1 MVMENGCV
9 EKKKKKKEKKEQ
21 DNNSRIEGE
30 IADIHTNK
38 AYNYSGLNAG
48 TIITLVIKC
57 RITIF

>member
-1 MVMENGCV
+1 MAMENGCV
-9 EKKKKKKEKKEQ
+9 ERKKKKKKKKEQ
-21 DNNSRIEGE
+21 HNNSRIDGE

-48 TIITLVIKC
+48 TVFTLVIKC